1 MEFPGDSG
9 LRSGIAT
16 AVAQVTALAWV
27 RALAPAW
34 AWVGALE
41 SVCDE
46 HSGTEVV
53 EDSDLLVKN

>member
-34 AWVGALE
+34 AWVRALA
-41 SVCDE
+41 SVCYK
-46 HSGTEVV
+46 HSGKETE
-53 EDSDLLVKN
+53 EARDL